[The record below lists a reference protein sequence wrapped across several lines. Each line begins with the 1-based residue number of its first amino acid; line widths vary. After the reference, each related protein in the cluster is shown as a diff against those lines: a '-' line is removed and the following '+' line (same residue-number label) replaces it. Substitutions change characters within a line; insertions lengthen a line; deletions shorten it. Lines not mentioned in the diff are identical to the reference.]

1 MILFYSQVSK
11 ISVNR
16 NRITDGF
23 SNSIFINLKIMFAA
37 FCFLRVNNL
46 LAVPLYYYLCF

>member
-1 MILFYSQVSK
+1 MIVFYSQVSK
-11 ISVNR
+11 ISVKW

-23 SNSIFINLKIMFAA
+23 SNGIFINLKIMLAA
-37 FCFLRVNNL
+37 FCFLRVNDL